1 MTSKRILITG
11 ATGAIGS
18 ALACAYAETGV
29 SLCLHGRNE
38 ARLNEVADACR
49 KQGAVVQTYSLD
61 VRDVAALRAWLAD
74 LWEDAPI
81 DLMIVNAGMNTHV
94 MEDGRNEPWDEAEA
108 VLDINLRATMAMCD
122 ELIPAMRAR
131 QAGQIALVSS
141 LAAYY
146 GLPMTPAYCATKAG
160 VKAYGEALRGWLAD
174 SGVRINVIMPG
185 YVTSKMCSEMPG
197 PKPFLWTPE
206 RAARRI
212 SRGLARNEARITFPF
227 PLDFGTW
234 WLAVLPSA
242 VSQWILRLLN
252 YRA

>member
-1 MTSKRILITG
+1 MIARRILITG

-18 ALACAYAETGV
+18 ALAMVYAAPGI
-29 SLCLHGRNE
+29 SLCLHGRNK
-38 ARLNEVADACR
+38 ARLDEVAQACR
-49 KQGAVVQTYSLD
+49 KQGAEVQTQSLD
-61 VRDVAALRAWLAD
+61 VRDLGELRSWLVT
-74 LWEDAPI
+74 LWAEAPI

-94 MEDGRNEPWDEAEA
+94 GADGCNEPWSEAEA

-122 ELIPAMRAR
+122 ELIPFMRAR
-131 QAGQIALVSS
+131 KTGQIALVSS
-141 LAAYY
+141 LAGYY
-146 GLPMTPAYCATKAG
+146 GLPMTPTYCATKAG

-174 SGVRINVIMPG
+174 SGIQVNVIMPG
-185 YVTSKMCSEMPG
+185 YVDSTMCTEMPG

-212 SRGLARNEARITFPF
+212 SRGLAKNEARITFPF

-242 VSQWILRLLN
+242 ISQRILRLLN
-252 YRA
+252 YRV